1 MKASS
6 YVLTCLQTEVQVI
19 QKPEDKD
26 LLIERNLYRTLELA
40 THAMATEESRLLV
53 LPEAW
58 LQGFVP
64 NRSISDWLKICISI
78 PGSETENLGNFC
90 RQHQIYLAG
99 TAFEHS
105 SAWPNRMFNTA
116 FIVGPSGKVELKYR
130 QLNPETLNGLLPV
143 TSPADIL
150 DEYARREGEL
160 PLFPVLDTPLGR
172 LACLVGNDLN
182 FFEHTRTLVLRGA
195 EILLHH
201 TAETTASSFP
211 VWEDMRRARSYE
223 NVAYLASVNNGGLLG
238 SGAPRVRSRGHSEI
252 ISYEGKPLATAD
264 SAGEVA
270 LHAMI
275 SLPQLRLRRTQVRM
289 NFPAQSKIKMYG
301 PTYRKAKRIQNNLWA
316 ARPLESP
323 DEGPQLVR
331 KVIQALSSSK
341 TAKP

>member
-1 MKASS
+1 MKDS
-6 YVLTCLQTEVQVI
+6 YVLSCLQTEIHVI
-19 QKPEDKD
+19 QDPADKD
-26 LLIERNLYRTLELA
+26 PVIKRNLDRTLEVA
-40 THAMATEESRLLV
+40 AHAVATEESRLLV

-64 NRSISDWLKICISI
+64 NRSISDWLKVCILI
-78 PGSETENLGNFC
+78 PGPETEKLGNFC

-99 TAFEHS
+99 TAFERS
-105 SAWPNRMFNTA
+105 DAWPDRIFNTA
-116 FIVGPSGKVELKYR
+116 FIIGPSGKVELKYR

-160 PLFPVLDTPLGR
+160 PLFPVLDSPLGR
-172 LACLVGNDLN
+172 LACLVGNDVN

-195 EILLHH
+195 EVLLHH
-201 TAETTASSFP
+201 TAETTAASFP
-211 VWEDMRRARSYE
+211 VWEEMRRARSYE
-223 NVAYLASVNNGGLLG
+223 NVSYFASVNNGGLLG

-270 LHAMI
+270 LHAII
-275 SLPQLRLRRTQVRM
+275 SLQQLRFRRTQVRM

-301 PTYRKAKRIQNNLWA
+301 PTYRKAERIPNNVWA
-316 ARPLESP
+316 SRPLESP
-323 DEGPQLVR
+323 EEGPQLVR
-331 KVIQALSSSK
+331 RVIKALS
-341 TAKP
+341 TPRVAKP